1 MKELRKSHCRY
12 AINLPDGEQIRGYAL
27 YGERGEWLG
36 YVTLEYSAAGHRLRM
51 YSITDY
57 GNYAYEWPGAG
68 DKGYAHFLL
77 GCDNA
82 YITGKM
88 ATGHDEH
95 RILLPDE
102 TCESVW
108 LAFEAAHSDDDAD
121 WLGEAR
127 SALERCECE
136 SDFFAWEA
144 NYNWD
149 DVYMDFQ
156 YGWGGYLN
164 GYCRRLLPE
173 LKRMLREELEKA

>member
-1 MKELRKSHCRY
+1 MKELRKSYRRY
-12 AINLPDGEQIRGYAL
+12 ACDLPDGEQIRGYAL

-36 YVTLEYSAAGHRLRM
+36 YVTLEYNAADHRLRM

-57 GNYAYEWPGAG
+57 GNYAYEWTGAG
-68 DKGYAHFLL
+68 DKGYACSLL

-88 ATGHDEH
+88 AMGHDEH
-95 RILLPDE
+95 RILHPDE
-102 TCESVW
+102 TCEAVW
-108 LAFEAAHSDDDAD
+108 KAFEAAHGDDDAD
-121 WLGEAR
+121 WLGEAY

-136 SDFFAWEA
+136 ADFFVWEA
-144 NYNWD
+144 EYDWD
-149 DVYMDFQ
+149 NIYIDFQ
-156 YGWGGYLN
+156 YGWGGCLN